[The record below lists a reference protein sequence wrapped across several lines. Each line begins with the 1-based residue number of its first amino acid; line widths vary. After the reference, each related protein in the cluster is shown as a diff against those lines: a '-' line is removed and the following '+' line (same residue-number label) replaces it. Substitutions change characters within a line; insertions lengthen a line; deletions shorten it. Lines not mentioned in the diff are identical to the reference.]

1 MNEIGH
7 KIGIAVKKDCQV
19 TISSLLQHMLGF
31 KRAIFSQARSR
42 SRLGGRRNQGT
53 KVSVR
58 VLPTG
63 RTENGGRRSST
74 NVENRT
80 GRRKR
85 RGDDDQSFRSR
96 AVLSSGSK
104 TFSDRWNRYKGWHR
118 SQNTI
123 RARTRGGDT
132 SLQKEK
138 GVVSRMKQPHHCQA
152 KAYHDYYLHQAG
164 RE

>member
-1 MNEIGH
+1 MWTYTYKISQRQRHTFQLPTGYYPSPKRILKAIEGKKHRTPLKKKFDIGMNEIGH

-104 TFSDRWNRYKGWHR
+104 TFSDR
-118 SQNTI
+118 
-123 RARTRGGDT
+123 
-132 SLQKEK
+132 
-138 GVVSRMKQPHHCQA
+138 
-152 KAYHDYYLHQAG
+152 
-164 RE
+164 